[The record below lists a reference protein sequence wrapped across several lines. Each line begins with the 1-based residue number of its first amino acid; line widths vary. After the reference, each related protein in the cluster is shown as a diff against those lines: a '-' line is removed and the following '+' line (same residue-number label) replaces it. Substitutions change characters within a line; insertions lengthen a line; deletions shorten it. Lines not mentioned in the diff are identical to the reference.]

1 MPLLDEVYWYNSL
14 RTWLVA
20 MGLAIVSCLLLL
32 ALKRVI
38 IHRLGGLATRTATDF
53 DDMVIDL
60 VRSTRTIFIFVI
72 SFYVG
77 AHYLDLSD
85 GMRRIIRVAAVLMML
100 VQVGI
105 WGNGLIAYLITKY
118 ARQRLGQDA
127 SGSATLGAVRF
138 ICNVILWSVV
148 LLLALENFGF
158 DVTALVAGLG
168 VTGIAVALAVQNV
181 LGDMLASLSIVLDKP
196 FEVGDYLTIDQF
208 EGTVEKIG
216 LKTTRVRSLSGEQI
230 IFANADMLKSR
241 IRNFKRMEERR
252 VAFRITVTTQTP
264 QELLVR
270 IPEMLRVV
278 VSAQPGTRFDRSH
291 FHSIGESGLVF
302 EVVYF
307 MLRPDYPSYMNAQ
320 QAINFG
326 IVERFQAEGI
336 EFAYPTRLI
345 HVRGERPT

>member
-1 MPLLDEVYWYNSL
+1 MHLLDEVYWYNSL

-20 MGLAIVSCLLLL
+20 LTLAVFSCLVLL
-32 ALKRVI
+32 ALKRVL
-38 IHRLGGLATRTATDF
+38 IHRVGRLAKRTTTDF

-60 VRSTRTIFIFVI
+60 VRKTRTVFIIVV
-72 SFYVG
+72 SFY
-77 AHYLDLSD
+77 AASHYLDLSE
-85 GMRRIIRVAAVLMML
+85 GMRRIIRVATML
-100 VQVGI
+100 TSLIQVGI
-105 WGNGLIAYLITKY
+105 WGNGLIGYLITKY

-138 ICNVILWSVV
+138 ISNVILWTVV

-168 VTGIAVALAVQNV
+168 VTGIAVALAVQNM
-181 LGDMLASLSIVLDKP
+181 LGDMFASLSIVLDKP
-196 FEVGDYLTIDQF
+196 FEVGDYVIIDQL

-241 IRNFKRMEERR
+241 IRNLKRMEERR
-252 VAFRITVTTQTP
+252 VAFRVTVTTQTP
-264 QELLVR
+264 RDVLER
-270 IPEMLRVV
+270 IPDMLREI
-278 VSAQPGTRFDRSH
+278 VSVQPETRFDRSH
-291 FHSIGESGLVF
+291 FQSIGESGLVF

-307 MLRPDYPSYMNAQ
+307 MLRPDYPSYMKAQ
-320 QAINFG
+320 QDINFG
-326 IVERFQAEGI
+326 IVKRFQSDGI

-345 HVRGERPT
+345 HVRGDLST